1 MNAKPPFPV
10 ADSQPSPRVA
20 PPQTRRSPAAQD
32 QAEPG
37 EEDPHPQQ
45 SVYVEKLLYCLVQL
59 GDSDQQLVLQQLFR
73 QLNVKSLTAVLELGQ
88 QELSGRRNAKSTAA
102 SPPRETALTLKKDY
116 TYQDRG
122 LSEPTQYYVY
132 LRRRKPKLDRYIG
145 TLFYVPT
152 GCVLNYVS
160 DGQGNLIFQ
169 PPHNVFQLTDAKNP
183 NLTKVVRLLRLEP
196 PPADYTFTK
205 QQQDTPA
212 IYLRVEFLQP
222 LTLEVISEQCL
233 PFPSCMHEGGVLD
246 RYRWDVA
253 LVPPPLQDM
262 AAPTPEL
269 LADLVLTQPTGS
281 TSARKS
287 APTNPPP
294 STPVLNLPLTKSS
307 TFYVNQATDVE
318 GLVERMRLW
327 VSWSEKAMPQSR
339 WAIAQTADEYT
350 LMNATFKRSILSVSP
365 TDASVTLHGTLPV
378 IVKWFHDLSLA
389 VSQSQSQK
397 RYNFNQLKLAH
408 NLFVDMSLPQT
419 DPLQL
424 LKKLFGVEF
433 STQSLL

>member
-10 ADSQPSPRVA
+10 ADSHPSPRVA
-20 PPQTRRSPAAQD
+20 TPQSHQLPVDRD

-37 EEDPHPQQ
+37 EEDPHPQY

-88 QELSGRRNAKSTAA
+88 QELSSRRNAKNTVTR
-102 SPPRETALTLKKDY
+102 PPRETALTLKKDY

-183 NLTKVVRLLRLEP
+183 SLTKVVRLLRLEP

-246 RYRWDVA
+246 RYRWDVT
-253 LVPPPLQDM
+253 LVSPQLQSLTTP
-262 AAPTPEL
+262 APEL
-269 LADLVLTQPTGS
+269 LADLVLTQPPSATPALQS
-281 TSARKS
+281 TASTPKS
-287 APTNPPP
+287 A
-294 STPVLNLPLTKSS
+294 PVLNLPLTKSS
-307 TFYVNQATDVE
+307 TFYLKQDADVE
-318 GLVERMRLW
+318 SLVERMRLW

-339 WAIAQTADEYT
+339 WAIAQTPGEYT
-350 LMNATFKRSILSVSP
+350 LMNATFKRSILSVSL

-397 RYNFNQLKLAH
+397 RYSFNQLKLAH

-419 DPLQL
+419 DSLQL

-433 STQSLL
+433 STQ